1 MANAEFELFVRA
13 NIKKILKFRDQR
25 DYKERVKKMFKQM
38 YLDTQR
44 KYEKNV
50 RSDMKFITMMSLFR
64 KRCITRV
71 APRRCACYRS
81 TRRYSS

>member
-1 MANAEFELFVRA
+1 MANAEFELFIRA
-13 NIKKILKFRDQR
+13 NIKKILKLRDQR
-25 DYKERVKKMFKQM
+25 DYKERVKKMFKAM

-50 RSDMKFITMMSLFR
+50 RTNMKFITVSLFR

-71 APRRCACYRS
+71 EPPQCACS
-81 TRRYSS
+81 K

>member
-1 MANAEFELFVRA
+1 MANAEFELFIRA

-25 DYKERVKKMFKQM
+25 DYKERVKKMFKAM

-50 RSDMKFITMMSLFR
+50 RTHMKFITMSLFR

-71 APRRCACYRS
+71 APLRCACSRL
-81 TRRYSS
+81 TRRSSS

>member
-1 MANAEFELFVRA
+1 MANAEFEQFIRT

-25 DYKERVKKMFKQM
+25 DYKERVKKMFKAM

-50 RSDMKFITMMSLFR
+50 RSYMNFITVSLFR

-71 APRRCACYRS
+71 AQRRCACSRS
-81 TRRYSS
+81 TRKYSS

>member
-1 MANAEFELFVRA
+1 LANAEFELFIRA
-13 NIKKILKFRDQR
+13 NIKKILKLRDQR
-25 DYKERVKKMFKQM
+25 DYKERVKKMFKAM

-50 RSDMKFITMMSLFR
+50 RTNMKFITVSLFR

-71 APRRCACYRS
+71 APLRCACFRL
-81 TRRYSS
+81 TRRFS

>member
-1 MANAEFELFVRA
+1 MANAEFELFIRA

-25 DYKERVKKMFKQM
+25 DYKERVKKMFKAM

-50 RSDMKFITMMSLFR
+50 RTNMKFITVSLFR

-71 APRRCACYRS
+71 AQRRFACFRL
-81 TRRYSS
+81 TRRSSS

>member
-1 MANAEFELFVRA
+1 MANAEFELFIRA

-25 DYKERVKKMFKQM
+25 DYKERVKKMFKAM

-50 RSDMKFITMMSLFR
+50 RANMKFITLSLFR

-71 APRRCACYRS
+71 APLRFACSRLTKRS
-81 TRRYSS
+81 SS

>member
-1 MANAEFELFVRA
+1 LANAEFELFIRA
-13 NIKKILKFRDQR
+13 NIKKILKLRDQR
-25 DYKERVKKMFKQM
+25 DYKERVKKMFKAM

-50 RSDMKFITMMSLFR
+50 RTNMKFITVSLFR

-71 APRRCACYRS
+71 EPPQCACS
-81 TRRYSS
+81 K

>member
-1 MANAEFELFVRA
+1 MANAEFEQFIRT

-25 DYKERVKKMFKQM
+25 DYKERVKKMFKAM

-50 RSDMKFITMMSLFR
+50 SSYMKFITVSLFR

-71 APRRCACYRS
+71 APRRFACSRS
-81 TRRYSS
+81 TRKYSS